1 MQLRQKIIITYVSIA
16 AFFITCVAAIG
27 FYTTYT
33 NLRATLISE
42 MDAKVSTF
50 SENYNSWLISKSTK
64 VDTTA
69 NIIANNLDAENKK
82 RYLQIFKDDPEMSA
96 LFLALPQDGSIID
109 GGDWVATGD
118 YDARTRPFYTSALEK
133 EGLAFSLTYPDENNN
148 YLATLSFS
156 KPIRYPSGLLYA
168 VIAGETRLNS
178 LNAFA
183 KKLSIKED
191 GFGFVVDNYG
201 VVLAHSKEDT
211 YLGKLLESIPGY
223 DLLSQ
228 DISQADKGLLTYKI
242 DGVSYTLSYG
252 TMSLTGWK
260 TVLLVPK
267 KVIYKPLYKIG
278 LVYLLVT
285 SFGILVMI
293 LSVGFFTN
301 RIVNPILRFT
311 KSASSISNGDF
322 TTEVPFIKE
331 GEMGKLSRAFGKMT
345 IGFRDIIH
353 GVLDLCQDITTSS
366 DDFSQTYSQNTTIAE
381 EVTKTIEMIADTA
394 SQQAEL
400 SDRGF
405 HRSSSL
411 YENAKSNIGSLEE
424 LTASSQEIQYLTDEG
439 LNIMEELSTLTSEG
453 QVSIDAVYRDI
464 LNTNESSEQISKAS
478 SMISSIAAQTNLLAL
493 NAAIEA
499 ARAGESGRGFAVV
512 AEEIR
517 SLAEQAS
524 SSTKE
529 IDASVTQLKDHS
541 STTVN
546 TIHQVLAL
554 IKKQHDSVQ
563 QTYEQYEVM
572 SAAMTEMSNLINMLK
587 TSGDTI
593 MSDQKEIYEIIKELS
608 NIAEENAAATEQAS
622 AMTEE
627 QSASMEESLNQI
639 NRILELSVSLRDS
652 ISQYK
657 I

>member
-1 MQLRQKIIITYVSIA
+1 MQLRQKIILTYVSIA
-16 AFFITCVAAIG
+16 AFFIVCVAAIG
-27 FYTTYT
+27 FFTTYT
-33 NLRATLISE
+33 NLKATLISE
-42 MDAKVSTF
+42 MDAKVSAF

-64 VDTTA
+64 VDTTGS
-69 NIIANNLDAENKK
+69 IIKENLDAENKK
-82 RYLQIFKDDPEMSA
+82 QFLQVYKEDPEMSA
-96 LFLALPQDGSIID
+96 MFLAFPKDGSVLD

-118 YDARTRPFYTSALEK
+118 YDARTRPYYTSALEA
-133 EGLAFSLTYPDENNN
+133 EGLAFSLTYPDEHND
-148 YLATLSFS
+148 YLGTLSFS
-156 KPIRYPSGLLYA
+156 KPIRYPSGMLYA
-168 VIAGETRLNS
+168 VISGETRLNS

-183 KKLSIKED
+183 KKLSINQE

-201 VVLAHSKEDT
+201 VMLAHSQKDT
-211 YLGKLLESIPGY
+211 YLGKLLESVPGY
-223 DLLSQ
+223 DQLSR
-228 DISQADKGLLTYKI
+228 DIYEADKGLLTYKL
-242 DGVSYTLSYG
+242 DGVRYTLSYD

-260 TVLLVPK
+260 TVLLVPQ
-267 KVIYKPLYKIG
+267 KVIYKPLYTIG
-278 LVYLLVT
+278 LIYLFVT
-285 SFGILVMI
+285 LFGIMVMI
-293 LSVGFFTN
+293 LSVRFFTN
-301 RIVNPILRFT
+301 KIINPILRFT
-311 KSASSISNGDF
+311 QAASSISKGDF
-322 TTEVPFIKE
+322 TTEVTIIQE
-331 GEMGKLSRAFGKMT
+331 GEMGKLSRAFRKMT
-345 IGFRDIIH
+345 TSFRGIIG
-353 GVLDLCQDITTSS
+353 GVQNLCQDITRSS
-366 DDFSQTYSQNTTIAE
+366 DDFTQVYTQNTAIAE

-394 SQQAEL
+394 NQQAEL
-400 SDRGF
+400 SDQGF

-411 YENAKSNIGSLEE
+411 YENAKSNIGSLDE

-439 LNIMEELSTLTSEG
+439 LNIMEELSTLTSES
-453 QVSIDAVYRDI
+453 QVSIDAVYSDI
-464 LNTNESSEQISKAS
+464 LNTNQSSEQISKAS

-546 TIHQVLAL
+546 TIHQVLSL

-563 QTYEQYEVM
+563 QTYEQYEVI
-572 SAAMTEMSNLINMLK
+572 SAAMSEMSSLINVLK
-587 TSGDTI
+587 TSGDII
-593 MSDQKEIYEIIKELS
+593 MSDQKEIYQIIKELS
-608 NIAEENAAATEQAS
+608 SIAEENAAATEQAS

-652 ISQYK
+652 VAQYK